1 MRYPRAVLTFDAGL
15 ETFTAEFLNQRRRE
29 QRWHD
34 RETFVRPER
43 IDRLADFRKWFNAI
57 CKDWPY
63 VGSFEFTVHNELL
76 FQFVQTKS
84 TISFRKKKI
93 SGSIIA
99 KKIRREHVNVA
110 EPKPTP
116 AISAEGGARLKEG
129 GEMPPLSLT
138 NQNGERISLNTFRSK
153 PFVLT
158 FVFTRCPVPNFC
170 PRMANNF
177 EELQMA
183 IKTGSGALAKTLLP
197 SITLDLGFDTPQ
209 VLSAYAASHQTDP
222 KVWTFATDHEQ
233 EIDALTRAFSV
244 YRQTE
249 GGTISQGSLR
259 R

>member
-1 MRYPRAVLTFDAGL
+1 MTERPSLGPSASTVSRIFENGSMRSARIGLTSGL
-15 ETFTAEFLNQRRRE
+15 LNLRCITSYSSSLFRRNPPF
-29 QRWHD
+29 H
-34 RETFVRPER
+34 F
-43 IDRLADFRKWFNAI
+43 A
-57 CKDWPY
+57 
-63 VGSFEFTVHNELL
+63 
-76 FQFVQTKS
+76 
-84 TISFRKKKI
+84 KKI

-99 KKIRREHVNVA
+99 KKIRREDVNVA

-129 GEMPPLSLT
+129 GEMPPFSLT

-183 IKTGSGALAKTLLP
+183 IKTGSGALAKTLLL